1 MDNLNNQNI
10 QCHPCKNSAN
20 IGFNV
25 KETQLFGTRKEKEDL
40 TLAVISY
47 EIYETSFRR
56 ESSISYEMTTNV
68 RFCLSYDP
76 LK

>member
-1 MDNLNNQNI
+1 MDNLS
-10 QCHPCKNSAN
+10 HPCKNSAN

-25 KETQLFGTRKEKEDL
+25 IETQLFGTRKEKDL

-47 EIYETSFRR
+47 AIYETSFRR
-56 ESSISYEMTTNV
+56 VSSILYEMTTNV

-76 LK
+76 VK